1 MKEEII
7 ALVRQRLKQATDT
20 MKEAEF
26 LLSKEMYRGA
36 INRCYYSMFSA
47 TLALL
52 AIKQLGSSKH
62 SGVIDLFHREFVK
75 SGLFPKATAKLL
87 SKAFELRCSSDYKE
101 FVEPNKEQIGKLFE
115 SAKTFVEKARG
126 LAEELLSKG

>member
-7 ALVRQRLKQATDT
+7 ALVRQRFKQAIDT
-20 MKEAEF
+20 LKEAEF
-26 LLSKEMYRGA
+26 LFTKEMLRGT
-36 INRCYYSMFSA
+36 INRCYYSMFYA

-75 SGLFPKATAKLL
+75 SGLFPKNIAKLL
-87 SKAFELRCSSDYKE
+87 TKAFELRCSSDYKE
-101 FVEPNKEQIGKLFE
+101 LIEPDKGQVEKLFE
-115 SAKTFVEKARG
+115 SARTFVEKARG
-126 LAEELLSKG
+126 LAEELMLKE